1 MEKFVKPLKML
12 TAVAVLS
19 TMINTMASASSE
31 NNHWRAGLDY
41 GYTTHRAN
49 QFTVPK
55 IKFVFSADA
64 ICQAL
69 EPQNT
74 SHGCFQ
80 YVTSFLENVT
90 ESKENWFLESKEN
103 WFFKQVAR
111 KTLDLFPGK
120 SVDEKRSAFT
130 YALQNTVLLNSDV
143 RSCDFSS
150 KKANQIAEALFDA
163 LKPATARFL
172 AIEEARK
179 DGISSGSAYLLAT
192 AKIGE
197 ELFEGII
204 DLYRHGVITDSAV
217 DVKAWEEDQVASYPQ
232 VIESL
237 KRLGAQH
244 SLLTAQLSSSSGR
257 RKSISSTITNNTNS
271 DM

>member
-80 YVTSFLENVT
+80 YVTSFLKNVT
-90 ESKENWFLESKEN
+90 ESKEN

-130 YALQNTVLLNSDV
+130 YALQNTALLNSEV

-172 AIEEARK
+172 AIEEAK
-179 DGISSGSAYLLAT
+179 KAGITSGSAALLKT
-192 AKIGE
+192 AKVAEG
-197 ELFEGII
+197 LFEGII
-204 DLYRHGVITDSAV
+204 DLYKHGTITDSAV
-217 DVKAWEEDQVASYPQ
+217 DVEAWEENRVESYPQ

-244 SLLTAQLSSSSGR
+244 SFLTAQLSSSSGR
-257 RKSISSTITNNTNS
+257 KKIN
-271 DM
+271 

>member
-19 TMINTMASASSE
+19 AMINTMTSASSE

-49 QFTVPK
+49 QFAAPK
-55 IKFVFSADA
+55 IKLVFSADA

-80 YVTSFLENVT
+80 YVTSFLANVT
-90 ESKENWFLESKEN
+90 ESKENWF
-103 WFFKQVAR
+103 FKQIAQ
-111 KTLDLFPGK
+111 KTLDLLPGE
-120 SVDEKRSAFT
+120 SVDEKRSAFI
-130 YALQNTVLLNSDV
+130 YALQNTGSLNSEI
-143 RSCDFSS
+143 RFCDFSS

-257 RKSISSTITNNTNS
+257 RKSISSTISNNTNS